1 MEKSLKSGK
10 SQIGREID
18 RLIGGISKRL
28 SKSDLQPI
36 KINQRK
42 IMITKRELESLDE
55 IGIRMKKRGLI

>member
-10 SQIGREID
+10 SQIGREMD